1 MSKEITIIYDGD
13 CQFCKNCVIWVQKK
27 LTVNAIAYQVGD
39 LNRYGLTAE
48 QCAKQVYAIRGKKK
62 YGGIKAVTFLL
73 RKRKSWIL
81 FFLLKL
87 SGPLGDKGYRWVA
100 QNRGSN
106 LVNWLNK
113 LVIRLNT
120 R

>member
-39 LNRYGLTAE
+39 LNRYGLTTQ

-73 RKRKSWIL
+73 RKRRSLIL
-81 FFLLKL
+81 FF
-87 SGPLGDKGYRWVA
+87 SVE
-100 QNRGSN
+100 
-106 LVNWLNK
+106 
-113 LVIRLNT
+113 VIWPAGR
-120 R
+120 

>member
-27 LTVNAIAYQVGD
+27 LTVNAIAYQVVD

-48 QCAKQVYAIRGKKK
+48 ECAKQVYVIKSNKK

-73 RKRKSWIL
+73 RKRRGLIL

-113 LVIRLNT
+113 LVIWLNT

>member
-13 CQFCKNCVIWVQKK
+13 CQFCKNCVVWVQKK
-27 LTVNAIAYQVGD
+27 LTVNAIAYQVVD

-48 QCAKQVYAIRGKKK
+48 ECAKQVYVIKGKKK

-73 RKRKSWIL
+73 RKRRSWIL
-81 FFLLKL
+81 YLLFTI
-87 SGPLGDKGYRWVA
+87 SGRFGDKGYRWVA
-100 QNRGSN
+100 QNRSSN
-106 LVNWLNK
+106 LVNGLNK
-113 LVIRLNT
+113 LIIKLNK

>member
-13 CQFCKNCVIWVQKK
+13 CQFCKNCVVWVQKR
-27 LTVNAIAYQVGD
+27 LMVTAIAYQVGD

-48 QCAKQVYAIRGKKK
+48 QCAKQVHVIKGNKK
-62 YGGIKAVTFLL
+62 YGGVKAVTFIL

-100 QNRGSN
+100 QNRSSN
-106 LVNWLNK
+106 LVNGLNRLIIKLNK
-113 LVIRLNT
+113 R
-120 R
+120 

>member
-13 CQFCKNCVIWVQKK
+13 CQFCKNCVIWVRKK
-27 LTVNAIAYQVGD
+27 LAVNAIAYQVVD

-48 QCAKQVYAIRGKKK
+48 ECAKQVYVIKGNKK

-73 RKRKSWIL
+73 RKRRSLIL

-113 LVIRLNT
+113 LVIWLNT